1 MRFYR
6 WLLWLYP
13 EGFRAE
19 YGEELCRVHAERAAL
34 TTGPAA
40 PLRNA
45 LAAVADVLPNAI
57 AVHID
62 ILRQDLRVAVRSLR
76 RTPGFALTAILVVAL
91 GVGANTAVFSLADF
105 VLVRPL
111 PFRDP
116 GRIVKLWQ
124 STPAYSRNE
133 CSPANMRDW
142 GTLSSSFSGLA
153 ATTTRP
159 ANLVGMGEPR
169 EVQLALATPELFG
182 VLGVR
187 PVRGRVFSADAV
199 DEASIVLSDGLWR
212 SQFGADPAVIGR
224 AVRLNGVPYTV
235 LGVMPASFRYPHSA
249 IEAWAPLAL
258 RPENFEERD
267 DTYLEVVARLRPR
280 MSIARARL
288 DMDRVSAQLERQYP
302 ATNKDLRVRV
312 VAIREEVGGSSRLL
326 VLALCGAAL
335 CILVLACANLASLF
349 LARGLYRGHE
359 LAVRSAL
366 GAGRERLV
374 RQLVTESLGLAVAGG
389 AVGVIAA
396 AAGLPLLSRLV
407 PEGLPLAGQ
416 ATLDLRVLGFAT
428 LLVLATGLAFGLGPA
443 LSASS
448 PSPRDALGTGGRS
461 TRAGTHRIRATLI
474 VVEVA
479 ASVVLLV
486 ASGLLIRTMLRL
498 QALDPGFVSDH
509 VLAVRTPLPR
519 DLYLI
524 TQRRVQFYDRVLEQV
539 RALPGVTS
547 AAYVTGLPMS
557 MRGGIW
563 SATVA
568 GEPPADA
575 GASAVGLRFAT
586 PQYFA
591 TLGIPLR
598 RGRDLAASD
607 TRTAPNVAVVSE
619 SFVRRH
625 WPRGQDPLGR
635 TFKLAGME
643 RAVVGVVGDVRV
655 RGLEQSSE
663 PQVYLPPAQVAD
675 SSIIGYTPKELV
687 VRTSAALD
695 PMSLV
700 PGIRRIVRAVDPDQ
714 PLARVR
720 PLDDIVHDETA
731 PRSTQ
736 LRLLGALALLALLIA
751 GLGIHGLLT
760 FTVSMRERELGI
772 RRALGAEAGGIVGLV
787 MREGLVLA
795 AVGTASG
802 ILLGY
807 AAARGMGALL
817 VGVRPEDPLT
827 LTTAGMLCLVTAAAG
842 SLLPALRAARIDPM
856 TALRSE

>member
-1 MRFYR
+1 MK
-6 WLLWLYP
+6 
-13 EGFRAE
+13 GS
-19 YGEELCRVHAERAAL
+19 
-34 TTGPAA
+34 
-40 PLRNA
+40 
-45 LAAVADVLPNAI
+45 
-57 AVHID
+57 
-62 ILRQDLRVAVRSLR
+62 SLR
-76 RTPGFALTAILVVAL
+76 KVLLSLV
-91 GVGANTAVFSLADF
+91 
-105 VLVRPL
+105 
-111 PFRDP
+111 
-116 GRIVKLWQ
+116 
-124 STPAYSRNE
+124 
-133 CSPANMRDW
+133 
-142 GTLSSSFSGLA
+142 
-153 ATTTRP
+153 
-159 ANLVGMGEPR
+159 
-169 EVQLALATPELFG
+169 
-182 VLGVR
+182 
-187 PVRGRVFSADAV
+187 
-199 DEASIVLSDGLWR
+199 
-212 SQFGADPAVIGR
+212 
-224 AVRLNGVPYTV
+224 
-235 LGVMPASFRYPHSA
+235 
-249 IEAWAPLAL
+249 
-258 RPENFEERD
+258 
-267 DTYLEVVARLRPR
+267 
-280 MSIARARL
+280 
-288 DMDRVSAQLERQYP
+288 
-302 ATNKDLRVRV
+302 
-312 VAIREEVGGSSRLL
+312 
-326 VLALCGAAL
+326 
-335 CILVLACANLASLF
+335 
-349 LARGLYRGHE
+349 
-359 LAVRSAL
+359 
-366 GAGRERLV
+366 
-374 RQLVTESLGLAVAGG
+374 

-563 SATVA
+563 SATVE
-568 GEPPADA
+568 GEPAADA

-591 TLGIPLR
+591 ALGIPLR

-625 WPRGQDPLGR
+625 WPGGQDPLGR

-675 SSIIGYTPKELV
+675 SSIIGYSPKELV
-687 VRTSAALD
+687 VRTSGALD

-720 PLDDIVHDETA
+720 PLDDVVHDETA

-827 LTTAGMLCLVTAAAG
+827 LAVAGMLCLVTAAAG

>member
-1 MRFYR
+1 
-6 WLLWLYP
+6 
-13 EGFRAE
+13 
-19 YGEELCRVHAERAAL
+19 
-34 TTGPAA
+34 
-40 PLRNA
+40 
-45 LAAVADVLPNAI
+45 
-57 AVHID
+57 
-62 ILRQDLRVAVRSLR
+62 
-76 RTPGFALTAILVVAL
+76 
-91 GVGANTAVFSLADF
+91 
-105 VLVRPL
+105 
-111 PFRDP
+111 
-116 GRIVKLWQ
+116 
-124 STPAYSRNE
+124 
-133 CSPANMRDW
+133 
-142 GTLSSSFSGLA
+142 
-153 ATTTRP
+153 
-159 ANLVGMGEPR
+159 
-169 EVQLALATPELFG
+169 
-182 VLGVR
+182 
-187 PVRGRVFSADAV
+187 V

-235 LGVMPASFRYPHSA
+235 LGVMPASFSYPHST

-280 MSIARARL
+280 VSIARARL
-288 DMDRVSAQLERQYP
+288 DMDRMSAQLERQYP

-312 VAIREEVGGSSRLL
+312 VAIREEVGGGSRLL

-448 PSPRDALGTGGRS
+448 PNPRDALGTGGRS

-498 QALDPGFVSDH
+498 QALDLGFVSDH

-524 TQRRVQFYDRVLEQV
+524 TQRRVQFFDRVLEQV
-539 RALPGVTS
+539 RALPGVTN

-625 WPRGQDPLGR
+625 WPEQDPLGR

-643 RAVVGVVGDVRV
+643 RAVVGVVGEVRV

-687 VRTSAALD
+687 VRTSGALD

-720 PLDDIVHDETA
+720 PLADVVHDETA

-827 LTTAGMLCLVTAAAG
+827 LTAAGMLCLVTAAAG

-856 TALRSE
+856 TALRGE

>member
-6 WLLWLYP
+6 WLLRLYP

-19 YGEELCRVHAERAAL
+19 YGEELCRVFAERAAL
-34 TTGPAA
+34 ASGPAA

-45 LAAVADVLPNAI
+45 LAALVDVLPNAI
-57 AVHID
+57 AIHAE
-62 ILRQDLRVAVRSLR
+62 ILRQDVRFAARALR

-111 PFRDP
+111 PFAEPSRLVKIWEATP
-116 GRIVKLWQ
+116 GYRG
-124 STPAYSRNE
+124 NE
-133 CSPANMRDW
+133 CSPANLRDW

-153 ATTTRP
+153 ATTMRP

-169 EVQLALATPELFG
+169 EVQLALATPGLFG

-187 PVRGRVFSADAV
+187 PALGRAFTAEAAD
-199 DEASIVLSDGLWR
+199 EPTIVLSDALWR
-212 SQFGADPAVIGR
+212 TQFGADPGVLGR
-224 AVRLNGVPYTV
+224 VVRLNGVPHLV
-235 LGVMPASFRYPHSA
+235 LGVMPASFRYPHSN
-249 IEAWAPLAL
+249 IEAWSPLVL
-258 RPENFEERD
+258 HEDNFQDRD
-267 DTYLEVVARLRPR
+267 DTYLEAVARLRPGVS
-280 MSIARARL
+280 MARARL
-288 DMDRVSAQLERQYP
+288 DLDRVSAQLARQYP
-302 ATNKDLRVRV
+302 ATNKDLRALLIGMRD
-312 VAIREEVGGSSRLL
+312 EVGRGSRLL

-349 LARGLYRGHE
+349 LARGLHRGHE
-359 LAVRSAL
+359 LAVRAAL
-366 GAGRERLV
+366 GAGRERLA
-374 RQLVTESLGLAVAGG
+374 RQLVTESLGLAVVGG
-389 AVGVIAA
+389 VVGVAAA
-396 AAGLPLLSRLV
+396 AAGLPLLSHLV
-407 PEGLPLAGQ
+407 PEGLPLGGH

-428 LLVLATGLAFGLGPA
+428 LLVLVTGLAFGLGPA
-443 LSASS
+443 LSASRAS
-448 PSPRDALGTGGRS
+448 PLGALVAGGRA
-461 TRAGTHRIRATLI
+461 TRARTHRIRAGLI

-479 ASVVLLV
+479 VSVVLLV
-486 ASGLLIRTMLRL
+486 ASGLLIRAMLRL
-498 QALDPGFVSDH
+498 QSLDPGFDRDH
-509 VLAVRTPLPR
+509 VVAVRTPLPQNT
-519 DLYLI
+519 YGI
-524 TQRRVQFYDRVLEQV
+524 TQRRVEFYGRVLEGV

-547 AAYVTGLPMS
+547 AAYVTGLPMA

-563 SATVA
+563 IATVA
-568 GEPPADA
+568 GEPPAL
-575 GASAVGLRFAT
+575 GGENAVGMRFAT

-598 RGRDLAASD
+598 LGRDLAESD
-607 TRTAPNVAVVSE
+607 TKTAPRVAVVSE

-625 WPRGQDPLGR
+625 WPGGEALGR
-635 TFKLAGME
+635 TFKLANE
-643 RAVVGVVGDVRV
+643 DRVVVGVVGDVRV

-687 VRTSAALD
+687 VRTARALD
-695 PMSLV
+695 PLSLV
-700 PGIRRIVRAVDPDQ
+700 PAIRRIVHAVDPEQ

-720 PLDDIVHDETA
+720 RLGDIVADDTA
-731 PRSTQ
+731 PRATQ
-736 LRLLGALALLALLIA
+736 LRLLGALALLAVLIA

-787 MREGLVLA
+787 LREGLALA
-795 AVGTASG
+795 LVGIASG
-802 ILLGY
+802 AVLGY
-807 AAARGMGALL
+807 AAGRGMGALL

-827 LTTAGMLCLVTAAAG
+827 LTVAAVLCLATAAAG
-842 SLLPALRAARIDPM
+842 SLFPALRAARIDPL